1 MFENVKVVILKF
13 CFVKAGDAKMQIIK
27 DRQRELFALWMQVK
41 VKLSPFQND
50 DDDVAREAILI

>member
-1 MFENVKVVILKF
+1 MV
-13 CFVKAGDAKMQIIK
+13 GIISDDVPLTK
-27 DRQRELFALWMQVK
+27 LFALRMQVK